1 MPSLESSL
9 EGENAAALVQAGPGS
24 VSLFAPECIRVR
36 IAPPATK
43 RMGSTGFQAKRAGPL
58 ARLR

>member
-1 MPSLESSL
+1 MASLESSL
-9 EGENAAALVQAGPGS
+9 EREIAALLVQAGPDG
-24 VSLFAPECIRVR
+24 VTLFAAECIRVG
-36 IAPPATK
+36 IARPATK